1 MDTNTEYRKAWQR
14 FRSNK
19 PALLSLY
26 LIGAAI
32 LVACFGYALAPD
44 GSPDA
49 NEQLPAVAL
58 QPAGKSVQVIEI
70 PITRN
75 EPPPAWFSRL
85 LSGNP
90 LVFRSIPIETG
101 SLKLHADSV
110 YFRGLAVSGRTQ
122 SLHLVQLYAATPD
135 SVRSSRDTIFFQDSE
150 KKARYVLRSAL
161 AQQFNTAPPV
171 RLRHFPLGTDK
182 YGRCMLSRLILGFRV
197 SLLVGGIAVL
207 ISLTIGLCIG
217 AIGGYFRG
225 RVDDVVMLL
234 INTVWSIPTL
244 LLVFAVVLALGR
256 GISIIF
262 LAVGLTMWVD
272 VARVVRGQVMALRD
286 LPFVEAA
293 RTMGFSGRRIL
304 FRHII
309 PNILGPVMVLAA
321 GNFATAILLES
332 GLSYLGFG
340 VQPPTPSWGSMLNE
354 NYGYAI
360 GGKPLRALAPA
371 LVIALTVLAF
381 NLVGNGLR
389 DALDVRNVE

>member
-1 MDTNTEYRKAWQR
+1 M
-14 FRSNK
+14 
-19 PALLSLY
+19 
-26 LIGAAI
+26 I
-32 LVACFGYALAPD
+32 ACFGYVLAPD

-58 QPAGKSVQVIEI
+58 QPAGKSLQVLEI

-75 EPPPAWFSRL
+75 EAPPSWFSRL
-85 LSGNP
+85 LHGKP
-90 LVFRSIPIETG
+90 LDFRAIPMEAG
-101 SLKLHADSV
+101 SLVLRADSV
-110 YFRGLAVSGRTQ
+110 YFRGFGGSVRLQ

-135 SVRSSRDTIFFQDSE
+135 SVRSSGDTIFFQDAE
-150 KKARYVLRSAL
+150 KKSRFLVRSAL
-161 AQQFNTAPPV
+161 VQQFNTAPPV
-171 RLRHFPLGTDK
+171 RIRHFPLGTDK

-197 SLLVGGIAVL
+197 SLLVGSIAVL
-207 ISLTIGLCIG
+207 ISLTVGLCIG
-217 AIGGYFRG
+217 ATGGYFRG
-225 RVDDVVMLL
+225 RVDDAVMLL

-272 VARVVRGQVMALRD
+272 VARVVRGQVLALRD

-293 RTMGFSGRRIL
+293 RTMGFRSRRIL
-304 FRHII
+304 FRHVI

-360 GGKPLRALAPA
+360 GGKPLLALAPA

-389 DALDVRNVE
+389 DALDVRNTEY